1 MGEPESRPHLD
12 AATVADLDAGV
23 LEPARATAV
32 VTHLDSCRQCQG
44 LRSGLAE
51 VSALLRAQPTLGMP
65 ADVATR
71 LDAALQRAVEARAA
85 DEDHESRVVALA
97 PRRLRWL
104 APLAAAAT
112 LVVAVAVGNQVLQS
126 QAGDDSRPATAE
138 QNAPAG
144 GTAAGQGS
152 PESGDAGRESPSL
165 TTESFGSDV
174 VREFYSATAGVSP
187 KRGDAASQL
196 RGALQKCQPA
206 EALAFRGQARPVLLD
221 GRPALL
227 FLSGPRA
234 NRLALAVSCESG
246 GPLVAARARLDLD

>member
-1 MGEPESRPHLD
+1 
-12 AATVADLDAGV
+12 
-23 LEPARATAV
+23 
-32 VTHLDSCRQCQG
+32 
-44 LRSGLAE
+44 
-51 VSALLRAQPTLGMP
+51 
-65 ADVATR
+65 
-71 LDAALQRAVEARAA
+71 
-85 DEDHESRVVALA
+85 
-97 PRRLRWL
+97 
-104 APLAAAAT
+104 
-112 LVVAVAVGNQVLQS
+112 VGNQVLQS

-138 QNAPAG
+138 QNTPAG
-144 GTAAGQGS
+144 GTAADQGS
-152 PESGDAGRESPSL
+152 PESANAGREPPSL

-174 VREFYSATAGVSP
+174 VRELYSATAGVSP
-187 KRGDAASQL
+187 RRGDAAFQL